1 MQRVRDHKRIIK
13 WLLLLSLVIIIII
26 FAIPWKNTTESN
38 SVVNSEENSKVKKE
52 QQFEEEKGKVVQLIA
67 DGETTEFITEKTL
80 TGEILEEARIALNP
94 EDRVIP
100 GLDEVAAD
108 KIQIVRVS
116 KITIEE
122 KKSLPYDTEKTQSEE
137 LFKGETRIL
146 QKGVPGTEK
155 YMYEI
160 TQEDG
165 KEVERNLIKK
175 VIVKNPVKQV
185 VALGTRGIVSRGGNM
200 IKIEKIIEMS
210 ATAYTH
216 TGRRTC
222 TDIWPSVGIVAVDP
236 QVIPLGTRLYID
248 GYGYATALDTGGS
261 IKGNKIDLFY
271 ETKEEALK
279 WGRREVRVFVLQ
291 NE

>member
-1 MQRVRDHKRIIK
+1 MRDHKRIIK